1 VGQLLTESVLL
12 ALAGGALGV
21 LLAAWGLSWL
31 RVLGSASVPRLRE
44 IAITTDVLLFT
55 ATLSL
60 LAGVIFGLAPALRVS
75 RVELQSHLRDAAR
88 GASGAGAMWARG
100 RNLRRLLV
108 AAELAL
114 SVMLLIGAG
123 LLIRSFAR
131 LLDVPPGFN
140 PTSLLTLELT
150 MSGRK
155 YADAN
160 VVIETYRRLWA
171 RIAQLP
177 GVTAS
182 GGISALPLSQMFA
195 WGPITV
201 EGREPRPGEEF
212 INVDQRFVGGDYFRT
227 MEIPIVAGRLFN
239 EHDTRANPRVA
250 IADERMAE
258 DLWPGQDPI
267 GRRVRT
273 GGRDSTTPWITIVG
287 VAGRVKQ
294 YTLDAD
300 SRIAMYFPQTQIPVR
315 AMNVVLRSGV
325 EPESLTAAVK
335 KAIAEIDPDLPMYRV
350 RTMEQRV
357 DESLARRRFS
367 MLLLSLFAALALGLA
382 GVGIYGVMAY
392 LVTQGTRDLGI
403 RLALGASPGEVLML
417 IVRSG
422 MTVAVAGVAIGVAG
436 AMVAAGFMRSLLF
449 GVDAVDPVTFTV
461 IPVVLTVVAL
471 AASYLPARR
480 AARIDPVVCL
490 RAE

>member
-1 VGQLLTESVLL
+1 
-12 ALAGGALGV
+12 
-21 LLAAWGLSWL
+21 
-31 RVLGSASVPRLRE
+31 
-44 IAITTDVLLFT
+44 
-55 ATLSL
+55 
-60 LAGVIFGLAPALRVS
+60 
-75 RVELQSHLRDAAR
+75 
-88 GASGAGAMWARG
+88 
-100 RNLRRLLV
+100 
-108 AAELAL
+108 
-114 SVMLLIGAG
+114 
-123 LLIRSFAR
+123 
-131 LLDVPPGFN
+131 
-140 PTSLLTLELT
+140 
-150 MSGRK
+150 
-155 YADAN
+155 
-160 VVIETYRRLWA
+160 
-171 RIAQLP
+171 
-177 GVTAS
+177 
-182 GGISALPLSQMFA
+182 MFA

-212 INVDQRFVGGDYFRT
+212 INVDMRFVGGDYFRT
-227 MEIPIVAGRLFN
+227 MEIPIAAGRLFN

-250 IADERMAE
+250 IADQRMAE

-267 GRRVRT
+267 GKRVRT

-294 YTLDAD
+294 YTLDTD
-300 SRIAMYFPQTQIPVR
+300 SRIAMYFPQTQVPVR

-382 GVGIYGVMAY
+382 SIGVYGVMAY

-403 RLALGASPGEVLML
+403 RLALGASPHAVLML

-422 MTVAVAGVAIGVAG
+422 MAVALLGVAAGVAG
-436 AMVAAGFMRSLLF
+436 AALASGAMRSLLF
-449 GVDAVDPVTFTV
+449 GVDAWDPLTFTV
-461 IPVVLTVVAL
+461 VPALLVAIAL

-480 AARIDPVVCL
+480 AGRIDPLVCL
-490 RAE
+490 RSE